1 LAQLEKTTSMREI
14 RFLVLAGL
22 SLLGFL
28 DFSEAQVLLNPSKV
42 VLHIGKEGVPP
53 RNSEG
58 SFIHLKDGRILFA
71 YSKFIG
77 GASDHASG
85 LIAGR
90 YSEDG
95 GETWTQNDEV
105 IVDNE
110 GGMNVMS
117 ASLLR
122 LNNGTIALFYAR
134 KNSLDDCIPLMR
146 ISSDEAKTWSE
157 PIQVITDKEGYF
169 VLNNDRV
176 IQLPSGRLLAPVSLH
191 KTAGVDFS
199 MRGNIYCYY
208 SDDNGKTWNSSQ
220 EMLNQ
225 DKVVVQEPGV
235 VLLKN
240 GEIMMWLRT
249 DRGVQYLSKSH
260 DNGLSWEE
268 VYPSEI
274 SSPRAPASLKRIPKT
289 GDLLLVWNDNKGL
302 VEETA
307 SYRTPL
313 TAAISKDE
321 GKSWKHIKVI
331 EDDPE
336 GFFCYTAISFVGNE
350 VLLGYMAAEHVRPT
364 GKLPLV
370 VRKLSLDKLYD

>member
-1 LAQLEKTTSMREI
+1 MREI